1 MLIIVLIHR
10 SLWQIYIPC
19 EATWRIFGFPI
30 HGRKPAVERL
40 HFHLPGKHSVLYQD
54 HYDIDDVLPKPTIS
68 DSKFI
73 SWMNNNQCF
82 PEERT
87 LTYTEFVSKFVYNK
101 KKKILIA

>member
-87 LTYTEFVSKFVYNK
+87 LTYT
-101 KKKILIA
+101 